1 MFWAQLA
8 AVEPFPSVLS
18 RSQLVKGHSVRQA
31 PSRVA
36 RREIDSTSTR
46 SGTQCTTKAPGVAR
60 PASFTHSQFDKF
72 SLRHWVSLAHRHLP
86 LAFYACGIALLASN
100 VDVFSTSFLISFV
113 VFASKD
119 KGASSWSS
127 SKDAS
132 CGCCFFAERAATL
145 DHQGN
150 QRTYFQSC
158 LFNNVTHLY
167 N

>member
-36 RREIDSTSTR
+36 RREIDSTPTR

-86 LAFYACGIALLASN
+86 LHFTHAVLRYLQVMF
-100 VDVFSTSFLISFV
+100 DVFFTSFLMAVV

-119 KGASSWSS
+119 KGASSCSS

-132 CGCCFFAERAATL
+132 CGCCFFSERAATL